1 MKNLKNKLKRKSGFT
16 LIEMLIVV
24 AIIAILVAVS
34 IPMMTGALDNA
45 RAQTDA
51 ANLRAA
57 KAEAM
62 ILIMNNLSS
71 ENKLTGANY
80 PYYYHAE
87 DGTLE
92 YGTPPSKNYGQVADH
107 HYIRVIIDYTK
118 NEITEIGWA

>member
-34 IPMMTGALDNA
+34 IPLMTSALDNA
-45 RAQTDA
+45 REQTDA

-71 ENKLTGANY
+71 SSKKAAGEY

-92 YGTPPSKNYGQVADH
+92 YGTPPSKNYGQVAGH
-107 HYIRVIIDYTK
+107 NYIKVTIDYAN
-118 NEITEIGWA
+118 NEITYIDWV